1 MCLAVPARIV
11 SLEPSTDTA
20 VAELDGIRKQVSTLL
35 LDEVAIGDYVL
46 LHVGFA
52 LERIDPEEAE
62 KTLLMF
68 AEMRAAG
75 GEPSA

>member
-11 SLEPSTDTA
+11 SLDVSTDTG

-35 LDEVAIGDYVL
+35 LDEVAVGDYVL

-52 LERIDPEEAE
+52 LERIDPDEAE
-62 KTLLMF
+62 KTLAMF
-68 AEMRAAG
+68 AEMRATS
-75 GEPSA
+75 GEQAA